1 MDFHQA
7 AEMLEDF
14 RPWNYLCAKFKSL
27 SKKYLEATAIK
38 KRSVNICYKIKN
50 YFVHLKINRSCFVN

>member
-38 KRSVNICYKIKN
+38 KRSVNICYKIKKL
-50 YFVHLKINRSCFVN
+50 FCALKN